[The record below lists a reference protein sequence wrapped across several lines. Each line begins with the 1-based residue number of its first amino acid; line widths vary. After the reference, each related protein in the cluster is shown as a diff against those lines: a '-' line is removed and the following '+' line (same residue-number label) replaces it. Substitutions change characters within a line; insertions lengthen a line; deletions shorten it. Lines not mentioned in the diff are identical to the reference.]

1 MEEAKIPEILD
12 PLENEGHTLEF
23 SIAQIEYLRGEFERQ
38 RRWVG
43 TLSAREKSVL
53 GELDAI
59 TNSVSYRLGRF
70 LTWPLRRLQKLFR
83 RRKVRIHHFVEDNNE
98 DDETSELFP
107 SSLLITPELLPES
120 GSQQKPDLL
129 VEELL
134 LAVRRHSLSV
144 NAARDLILDSS
155 FGMPDDDL
163 VDSLNRVMNHM
174 LRVGEYRPS
183 IRNVFVASTRALSH
197 RNASLAI
204 EFGEQWADE
213 VDDSRAYRT
222 LIQLHGRSGNF
233 SRPMELLKRMPRDEW
248 RENKQHDSA
257 QQHDYSPQDLMSN
270 TQ

>member
-1 MEEAKIPEILD
+1 METKNLQSNNINQRREADEVEEAKIPEILD

-59 TNSVSYRLGRF
+59 TNSVAYRLGRF

-120 GSQQKPDLL
+120 GSQQ
-129 VEELL
+129 
-134 LAVRRHSLSV
+134 
-144 NAARDLILDSS
+144 NQI
-155 FGMPDDDL
+155 FW
-163 VDSLNRVMNHM
+163 
-174 LRVGEYRPS
+174 LR
-183 IRNVFVASTRALSH
+183 
-197 RNASLAI
+197 
-204 EFGEQWADE
+204 
-213 VDDSRAYRT
+213 
-222 LIQLHGRSGNF
+222 NF
-233 SRPMELLKRMPRDEW
+233 F
-248 RENKQHDSA
+248 
-257 QQHDYSPQDLMSN
+257 
-270 TQ
+270 